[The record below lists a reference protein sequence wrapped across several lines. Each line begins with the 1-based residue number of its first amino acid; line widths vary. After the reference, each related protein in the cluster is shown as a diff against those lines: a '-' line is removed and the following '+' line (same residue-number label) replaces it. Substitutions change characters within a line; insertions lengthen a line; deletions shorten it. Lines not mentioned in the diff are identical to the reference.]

1 MGSQFKFPIPSSNVC
16 KSTGLVGGFMNPKT
30 VYFLHDQTDTH
41 PKITEFLKPFYT
53 LIDEDLVFS
62 FEGLKTKDLY
72 AQIDMRLETTP
83 FDFLLIQYDNQLEL
97 FDAEKRRIRI
107 DFDNDKLS
115 YARKV
120 IVKDPFLRAIGQSRT
135 RVLDVSAG
143 LAIDSV
149 FLSQH
154 GHNVTALER
163 NPLLFTLLNHAKQTS
178 ESLKK
183 RNIEFKFGD
192 SAEFVRFL
200 ATKGEFDCIYF
211 DPMFPDKAKSALP
224 KQEMVLFRHLVGN
237 DMDSEAVLETLLKSG
252 SRVVVKRP
260 AHAGPIGFKPT
271 NAYESKLIR
280 FDIYDNGL

>member
-1 MGSQFKFPIPSSNVC
+1 MGGQFKLFIFAPSVRQ
-16 KSTGLVGGFMNPKT
+16 STGIGGGGMSLKT
-30 VYFLHDQTDTH
+30 VYFLHDDRKTH
-41 PKITEFLKPFYT
+41 EQISEFLKPFYN
-53 LIDEDLVFS
+53 LIDEDLAFS
-62 FEGLKTKDLY
+62 ILGLKTKELY

-83 FDFLLIQYDNQLEL
+83 FDFLLIQHDDQLEL
-97 FDAEKRRIRI
+97 FDSEKRRIRI

-120 IVKDPFLRAIGQSRT
+120 IAKDPFLRAIGQNRKK
-135 RVLDVSAG
+135 VLDVSAG
-143 LAIDSV
+143 LAIDAI
-149 FLSQH
+149 FLCQH
-154 GHNVTALER
+154 GHNVTAVER
-163 NPLLFTLLNHAKQTS
+163 NPLLYTLLSHAKEKS

-192 SAEFVRFL
+192 AAEYVQTSV
-200 ATKGEFDCIYF
+200 AKGEFDCVYF

-237 DMDSEAVLETLLKSG
+237 DMDSEAVLEELLKSG

-260 AHAGPIGFKPT
+260 AYAGPIGFKPT
-271 NAYESKLIR
+271 NAYQAKLVR

>member
-1 MGSQFKFPIPSSNVC
+1 
-16 KSTGLVGGFMNPKT
+16 MNQKT
-30 VYFLHDQTDTH
+30 VYFLHDQGEAH
-41 PKITEFLKPFYT
+41 SQITEFLKPFYT
-53 LIDEDLVFS
+53 LIDEDLSFS
-62 FEGLKTKDLY
+62 FEGLKTKELY

-83 FDFLLIQYDNQLEL
+83 FDFLLIQHDRQLEL
-97 FDAEKRRIRI
+97 FDSEKRRIRI
-107 DFDNDKLS
+107 DFDSDKLN

-120 IVKDPFLRAIGQSRT
+120 IAKDPFLRAIGQSRK

-154 GHNVTALER
+154 GHDVTAVER
-163 NPLLFTLLNHAKQTS
+163 NPLLFSLLNHAKQTS
-178 ESLKK
+178 ENLKK

-192 SAEFVRFL
+192 SSEFVKSL
-200 ATKGEFDCIYF
+200 ASKGKFDCIYF

-224 KQEMVLFRHLVGN
+224 KQEMVLFRQLVGN
-237 DMDSEAVLETLLKSG
+237 DLDSEAVLETLLKFG

-260 AHAGPIGFKPT
+260 AYAGPIGFKPT
-271 NAYESKLIR
+271 NAFESKLIR